1 MKICLDAGHGTGQ
14 NQSPARCGYFEG
26 DRMFTLQRL
35 LQQELEAYGVTVV
48 CTRAARQDDPPLYTR
63 ALAAKDCDLFLS
75 LHSNAAGNGVCE
87 SVDYPVVFYPVSGK
101 GIGLAAELAEC
112 IHKTMGTLQPA
123 QTRIRWNSAHNAD
136 YYGVIRFTAAFGVTG
151 MILEHS
157 FHTNTR
163 MTSWLLDDENLKR
176 LAAAEAAA
184 IAEHYG
190 LKKTADE
197 PQRAETVCYHLL
209 SDVPQGDYRTVL
221 DKLIAIAEYKKIEPL
236 LIVTKTDLG
245 EWESL
250 ASLYKKAGFQVF
262 CTGLDSDSDLEPLRR
277 AMEGKISA
285 FCGNSGVGKSSLLNR
300 LDSRLDLSTA
310 QISQKLGRGRH
321 TTRHVQLYPVSNGG
335 YIADTPGFSSL
346 DLERYE
352 VILKDQLQYCFREFE
367 PYWNQCRF
375 TGCSHTKESG
385 CALLAAL
392 EKGEISPS
400 RHASYCTLY
409 EAAKNIR
416 EWELQKK

>member
-123 QTRIRWNSAHNAD
+123 QTRVRWNSAHNAD

-163 MTSWLLDDENLKR
+163 MTTWLLDDENLKR
-176 LAAAEAAA
+176 LAAAEAAVL
-184 IAEHYG
+184 AEHYG
-190 LKKTADE
+190 LKKTAGE
-197 PQRAETVCYHLL
+197 PQRAETVRYHLL

-221 DKLIAIAEYKKIEPL
+221 DKLIAADILRGRSGTGEERVLDLTEDSVRL
-236 LIVTKTDLG
+236 LVLLDRAG
-245 EWESL
+245 AFGSL
-250 ASLYKKAGFQVF
+250 QRAKAAVKSETENRKKAEETAWIGSWNS
-262 CTGLDSDSDLEPLRR
+262 CGPIARGTSRR
-277 AMEGKISA
+277 RRTARSC
-285 FCGNSGVGKSSLLNR
+285 CGGS
-300 LDSRLDLSTA
+300 
-310 QISQKLGRGRH
+310 GRGR
-321 TTRHVQLYPVSNGG
+321 TCGRGRTARP
-335 YIADTPGFSSL
+335 T
-346 DLERYE
+346 
-352 VILKDQLQYCFREFE
+352 
-367 PYWNQCRF
+367 
-375 TGCSHTKESG
+375 
-385 CALLAAL
+385 
-392 EKGEISPS
+392 
-400 RHASYCTLY
+400 
-409 EAAKNIR
+409 
-416 EWELQKK
+416 

>member
-221 DKLIAIAEYKKIEPL
+221 DKLIAADPARPQRNGRGAGAGSDGGQRPASCSAGPRRCVRELTAGQSRCKIRSRKQTESGGNCMDRIMEQLRAYCPWNEQEEADCAEL
-236 LIVTKTDLG
+236 
-245 EWESL
+245 
-250 ASLYKKAGFQVF
+250 
-262 CTGLDSDSDLEPLRR
+262 LRR
-277 AMEGKISA
+277 LG
-285 FCGNSGVGKSSLLNR
+285 LLQP
-300 LDSRLDLSTA
+300 A
-310 QISQKLGRGRH
+310 KLM
-321 TTRHVQLYPVSNGG
+321 YIGG
-335 YIADTPGFSSL
+335 SDVLPT
-346 DLERYE
+346 
-352 VILKDQLQYCFREFE
+352 
-367 PYWNQCRF
+367 
-375 TGCSHTKESG
+375 
-385 CALLAAL
+385 
-392 EKGEISPS
+392 
-400 RHASYCTLY
+400 
-409 EAAKNIR
+409 
-416 EWELQKK
+416 

>member
-123 QTRIRWNSAHNAD
+123 QTRVRWNSAHNAD

-197 PQRAETVCYHLL
+197 PQRAETARYHLL

-221 DKLIAIAEYKKIEPL
+221 DKLIAAGIL
-236 LIVTKTDLG
+236 RGRSGTG
-245 EWESL
+245 EER
-250 ASLYKKAGFQVF
+250 V
-262 CTGLDSDSDLEPLRR
+262 
-277 AMEGKISA
+277 
-285 FCGNSGVGKSSLLNR
+285 
-300 LDSRLDLSTA
+300 LDLTEDSVR
-310 QISQKLGRGRH
+310 LL
-321 TTRHVQLYPVSNGG
+321 VL
-335 YIADTPGFSSL
+335 L
-346 DLERYE
+346 DRAGA
-352 VILKDQLQYCFREFE
+352 F
-367 PYWNQCRF
+367 
-375 TGCSHTKESG
+375 GS
-385 CALLAAL
+385 
-392 EKGEISPS
+392 
-400 RHASYCTLY
+400 
-409 EAAKNIR
+409 
-416 EWELQKK
+416 

>member
-1 MKICLDAGHGTGQ
+1 MPAMG
-14 NQSPARCGYFEG
+14 PARIKAPHGAA
-26 DRMFTLQRL
+26 TLRATGCL
-35 LQQELEAYGVTVV
+35 RCSACCSRNWRPTV

-123 QTRIRWNSAHNAD
+123 QTRVRWNSAHNAD

-221 DKLIAIAEYKKIEPL
+221 DKLIAADIL
-236 LIVTKTDLG
+236 RGRSGTG
-245 EWESL
+245 EER
-250 ASLYKKAGFQVF
+250 V
-262 CTGLDSDSDLEPLRR
+262 
-277 AMEGKISA
+277 
-285 FCGNSGVGKSSLLNR
+285 
-300 LDSRLDLSTA
+300 LDLTEDSVR
-310 QISQKLGRGRH
+310 LL
-321 TTRHVQLYPVSNGG
+321 VL
-335 YIADTPGFSSL
+335 L
-346 DLERYE
+346 DRAGA
-352 VILKDQLQYCFREFE
+352 F
-367 PYWNQCRF
+367 
-375 TGCSHTKESG
+375 GS
-385 CALLAAL
+385 
-392 EKGEISPS
+392 
-400 RHASYCTLY
+400 
-409 EAAKNIR
+409 
-416 EWELQKK
+416 

>member
-123 QTRIRWNSAHNAD
+123 QTRVRWNSAHNAD

-163 MTSWLLDDENLKR
+163 MTNWLLQDDNLR
-176 LAAAEAAA
+176 LLAQTEAAC
-184 IAEHYG
+184 IAEYYG
-190 LKKTADE
+190 LQAKAARYELLKDVKN
-197 PQRAETVCYHLL
+197 PRYRAA
-209 SDVPQGDYRTVL
+209 L
-221 DKLIAIAEYKKIEPL
+221 DKLGARGL
-236 LIVTKTDLG
+236 LLGKGGAGEGLILDLG
-245 EWESL
+245 ED
-250 ASLYKKAGFQVF
+250 A
-262 CTGLDSDSDLEPLRR
+262 LR
-277 AMEGKISA
+277 
-285 FCGNSGVGKSSLLNR
+285 
-300 LDSRLDLSTA
+300 
-310 QISQKLGRGRH
+310 
-321 TTRHVQLYPVSNGG
+321 
-335 YIADTPGFSSL
+335 
-346 DLERYE
+346 
-352 VILKDQLQYCFREFE
+352 IL
-367 PYWNQCRF
+367 
-375 TGCSHTKESG
+375 
-385 CALLAAL
+385 ALLDRMGL
-392 EKGEISPS
+392 LD
-400 RHASYCTLY
+400 T
-409 EAAKNIR
+409 KN
-416 EWELQKK
+416 

>member
-123 QTRIRWNSAHNAD
+123 QTRVRWNSAHN
-136 YYGVIRFTAAFGVTG
+136 
-151 MILEHS
+151 

-163 MTSWLLDDENLKR
+163 MTSGLLDDENLKR

-184 IAEHYG
+184 IAEHCG

-221 DKLIAIAEYKKIEPL
+221 DKLIAADIL
-236 LIVTKTDLG
+236 RGRSGTG
-245 EWESL
+245 EER
-250 ASLYKKAGFQVF
+250 V
-262 CTGLDSDSDLEPLRR
+262 
-277 AMEGKISA
+277 
-285 FCGNSGVGKSSLLNR
+285 
-300 LDSRLDLSTA
+300 LDLTEDSVR
-310 QISQKLGRGRH
+310 LL
-321 TTRHVQLYPVSNGG
+321 VL
-335 YIADTPGFSSL
+335 L
-346 DLERYE
+346 DRAGA
-352 VILKDQLQYCFREFE
+352 F
-367 PYWNQCRF
+367 
-375 TGCSHTKESG
+375 GS
-385 CALLAAL
+385 
-392 EKGEISPS
+392 
-400 RHASYCTLY
+400 
-409 EAAKNIR
+409 
-416 EWELQKK
+416 